1 MKPDAFHQPQL
12 PNRVTP
18 RTILIAGASGLIG
31 TAFTHRARAVGH
43 TVRHLVRR
51 PAQSADE
58 FSWNPAGR
66 MIDAAALDGV
76 DTVMN
81 LSGASISK
89 MPWTKRYR
97 GTLRQSRLDA
107 TTTLV
112 DAIQA
117 ASAPPS
123 LLLSGS
129 GVGVYGSVPA
139 AVTAV
144 TEESPV
150 GTGFLAELCAEWE
163 SAARRAEHRTTV
175 TLLRT
180 GLVLSAAGGM
190 LPVVTKIAKLGG
202 AGPLGNG
209 RQQWPWISIDD
220 YCSALLTL
228 IEEPGSGPVNL
239 TAPQSA
245 SAAEF
250 MRTLARVVRRPYLL
264 PAPKFALRMALGTAA
279 DELLLANQPVQP
291 TRLSERCFEFF
302 DVELEATLK
311 RLLSSSSER
320 A

>member
-1 MKPDAFHQPQL
+1 MKPDAFHQPEL
-12 PNRVTP
+12 PSRV
-18 RTILIAGASGLIG
+18 TILIAGASGLIG

-43 TVRHLVRR
+43 TIRHLVRR
-51 PAQSADE
+51 PAQSANE
-58 FSWNPAGR
+58 FSWDPVGR
-66 MIDAAALDGV
+66 VIDSAALDGV
-76 DTVMN
+76 DVVIN

-97 GTLRQSRLDA
+97 GTLRESRLAA
-107 TTTLV
+107 TATLV

-117 ASAPPS
+117 APSPPS

-139 AVTAV
+139 SVTTV
-144 TEESPV
+144 TEDSPV
-150 GTGFLAELCAEWE
+150 GTGFLAELCADWE
-163 SAARRAEHRTTV
+163 AAARRAEDHTSV

-180 GLVLSAAGGM
+180 GLVLSPGGGM
-190 LPVVTKIAKLGG
+190 LPVVSRIAKLGG

-220 YCSALLTL
+220 YCAALLTL
-228 IEEPGSGPVNL
+228 IEQPESGPVNL

-250 MRTLARVVRRPYLL
+250 MRTLARVVHRPYLL
-264 PAPKFALRMALGTAA
+264 PAPRFALRMALGTAA
-279 DELLLANQPVQP
+279 DELLLANQPVRP
-291 TRLSERCFEFF
+291 TRLIERGFSFS

-311 RLLSSSSER
+311 RLLSS
-320 A
+320 